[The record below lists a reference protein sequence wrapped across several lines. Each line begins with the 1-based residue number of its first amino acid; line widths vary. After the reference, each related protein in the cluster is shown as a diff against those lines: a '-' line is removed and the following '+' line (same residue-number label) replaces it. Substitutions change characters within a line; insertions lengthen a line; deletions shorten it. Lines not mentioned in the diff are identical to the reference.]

1 MAVSKPGVPEDVRR
15 FILTSIPSVPYVEA
29 LLLMR
34 KHPDESWTVQRLA
47 RELYSSERQAAELL
61 QLLEEAGVA
70 ARPVAQVP
78 ELRFQPV
85 TAELAAK
92 LDALADCYAKNLMA
106 VTDLIHSRIDRRAQR
121 FADAFRWRKD
131 E

>member
-1 MAVSKPGVPEDVRR
+1 MAVPKPGVPEDVRR

-34 KHPDESWTVQRLA
+34 KSPGQPWTVQRLA
-47 RELYSSERQAAELL
+47 RELYSTERQAGELL
-61 QLLEEAGVA
+61 QQLEEAGVA
-70 ARPVAQVP
+70 SRSKSGPP
-78 ELRFQPV
+78 ELLYQPM

-92 LDALADCYAKNLMA
+92 LDALADCYKKNLMA

>member
-1 MAVSKPGVPEDVRR
+1 MAVQKPGVPEDVRR

-34 KHPDESWTVQRLA
+34 KSPGQPWTVQRLA
-47 RELYSSERQAAELL
+47 RELYSTERQAGELL
-61 QLLEEAGVA
+61 QQLEESGVA
-70 ARPVAQVP
+70 SRSAAEPA
-78 ELRFQPV
+78 ELRYQPV
-85 TAELAAK
+85 TPELGAR
-92 LDALADCYAKNLMA
+92 LDALADSYSKNLMA